1 LVHKTDTLRQDAR
14 GRPSNDGER
23 DDALLT
29 DIAAGDRRAFQRL
42 MERHAKPMLAL
53 AQRVIGNAHDA
64 DEVVQE
70 TFLKVWS
77 MAARWDPDGR
87 ANFSTWLY
95 RVVLNASLDRLRRA
109 PLASLEE
116 ADSIA
121 DQAPSSL
128 DQTLARQRH
137 KIVAQAMSR
146 LPPRQQAALSLH
158 YRPARLCW
166 LAAKR
171 PCAKLWPNSALPA
184 SETCYDGRSPRRL
197 RAFGNAKRRYFRQ
210 ARRSDDG
217 RRHGAA

>member
-1 LVHKTDTLRQDAR
+1 
-14 GRPSNDGER
+14 
-23 DDALLT
+23 
-29 DIAAGDRRAFQRL
+29 

-137 KIVAQAMSR
+137 KIVTQAMSR

-158 YRPARLCW
+158 YFGEISGPRTAEILELSLSACEALLARGKKALRKA
-166 LAAKR
+166 LAE
-171 PCAKLWPNSALPA
+171 LGITSLG
-184 SETCYDGRSPRRL
+184 DML
-197 RAFGNAKRRYFRQ
+197 
-210 ARRSDDG
+210 
-217 RRHGAA
+217 